1 MARVE
6 IPQARATV
14 ADTPTGL
21 HITIPAN
28 RNWFIVLF
36 MGFWM
41 CGWLFGEC
49 AVIKTLITGKASSTD
64 LFLVGWLGAWTV
76 GGAFVGYQVLW
87 NMAGKEL
94 IVLGVQT
101 LAIKRDV
108 LGFGRAREFDLAEV
122 RDLRVDSASSGL
134 AKLSWGSS
142 GQMPGASTGTI
153 AFDYGAKTFRFG
165 SGLDESEA
173 RQLIARL
180 GTRYN
185 FKTAPSS

>member
-6 IPQARATV
+6 IPQARARITE
-14 ADTPTGL
+14 TPTGL
-21 HITIPAN
+21 HVSIPAN

-49 AVIKTLITGKASSTD
+49 AVIYTLIRGKTPLPAN
-64 LFLVGWLGAWTV
+64 LFMLVWLGGWTV
-76 GGAFVGYQVLW
+76 GGGFIGYQWLW

-94 IVLGVQT
+94 IVLGQQT
-101 LAIKRDV
+101 LAIKSDV
-108 LGFGRAREFDLAEV
+108 LGFGRVREFDLTEV

-134 AKLSWGSS
+134 AKLNWGWS
-142 GQMPGASTGTI
+142 GQMSGAGTI
-153 AFDYGAKTFRFG
+153 AFDYGAKTFHFG

-180 GTRYN
+180 STRYN
-185 FKTAPSS
+185 FQTAPSS

>member
-14 ADTPTGL
+14 TETPTGL
-21 HITIPAN
+21 HIAIPAN

-49 AVIKTLITGKASSTD
+49 AVIKTLITGKAGASD

-76 GGAFVGYQVLW
+76 GGAFVGHQVLW
-87 NMAGKEL
+87 NMVGKEL

-108 LGFGRAREFDLAEV
+108 LGFGRVREFDLTEV
-122 RDLRVDSASSGL
+122 RDLRVDSTSSGL
-134 AKLSWGSS
+134 AKLNWGSP
-142 GQMPGASTGTI
+142 GTFGASTGTI
-153 AFDYGAKTFRFG
+153 AFDYGAKTFHFG

-180 GTRYN
+180 NARYN
-185 FKTAPSS
+185 FQTAPTS